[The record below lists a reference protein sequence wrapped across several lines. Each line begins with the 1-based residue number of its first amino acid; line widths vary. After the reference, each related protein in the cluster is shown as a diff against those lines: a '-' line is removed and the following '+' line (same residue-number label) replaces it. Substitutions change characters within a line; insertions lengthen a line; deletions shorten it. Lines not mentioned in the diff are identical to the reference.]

1 MGSDELYTADTF
13 PYEIISE
20 APVQKRK
27 PGNQG
32 TRERKVYKALICA
45 FDIET
50 TLLKDIGQSF
60 MYVWQA
66 QIGPGITV
74 IGRTWEEF
82 KKFRSEI
89 SSRLDKNEWLV
100 IWVHNLSFEF
110 QFLSDPD
117 IYDFDTKE
125 VFCMDSRKI
134 LKAEMSKYRLEFRCS
149 YLHTNMSL
157 DEFTRKMGVPDYK
170 QSGDKFDYSKIR
182 YPWTPLN
189 QMEMRY
195 IINDVKGLVEA
206 LIVEM
211 KHDGVNLYTIPRT
224 STGYVRKNVKEAMRS
239 FNRNTLRLMQPDLHI
254 LELLRLAFRGGNT
267 HCSRLM
273 ANTTIEG
280 PIKCVDFASSYPSW
294 QVTREFSMT
303 PFRKVYDHSIDYIM
317 ELTTK
322 RHQCILMKV
331 AFSFIRLRED
341 DWPVP
346 YISKSKCHNLFN
358 ASCDNGRVLAAE
370 YLETVILGPWDLLTI
385 TEEYEYDEI
394 IVIEAWTSRLGYLP
408 QALRDVTL
416 NYYKQKTELKG
427 VKGQEIY
434 YTKSKNLLNSI
445 YGQSVQLPLKPTIEY
460 VHGEY
465 IEKEEDP
472 ETKLAQYVKKAHQ
485 TYQWGVEL
493 TAIARR
499 ELEIGIRLVYEAG
512 KNWPLDEEGRPLPGK
527 PYFLYC
533 DTDSIWYK
541 GEVDFSPF
549 NDRQR
554 KIARKMKAYAYDPK
568 GNIHYMGLF
577 EEETE
582 KLSSEF
588 RSLGAKKYA
597 YRTMDG
603 KLHITISGVNKTKGA
618 EELEAAGGLD
628 ALEDGFVFR
637 NSGKTEVKYYD
648 SDTAYGD
655 YQVGDKVIHIGKNV
669 TILDTTYTV
678 GLTDEYKTLLSDPT
692 IWKRLFTDL

>member
-1 MGSDELYTADTF
+1 
-13 PYEIISE
+13 
-20 APVQKRK
+20 
-27 PGNQG
+27 
-32 TRERKVYKALICA
+32 
-45 FDIET
+45 
-50 TLLKDIGQSF
+50 
-60 MYVWQA
+60 
-66 QIGPGITV
+66 
-74 IGRTWEEF
+74 
-82 KKFRSEI
+82 
-89 SSRLDKNEWLV
+89 
-100 IWVHNLSFEF
+100 
-110 QFLSDPD
+110 
-117 IYDFDTKE
+117 
-125 VFCMDSRKI
+125 
-134 LKAEMSKYRLEFRCS
+134 
-149 YLHTNMSL
+149 
-157 DEFTRKMGVPDYK
+157 
-170 QSGDKFDYSKIR
+170 
-182 YPWTPLN
+182 
-189 QMEMRY
+189 
-195 IINDVKGLVEA
+195 
-206 LIVEM
+206 
-211 KHDGVNLYTIPRT
+211 
-224 STGYVRKNVKEAMRS
+224 
-239 FNRNTLRLMQPDLHI
+239 
-254 LELLRLAFRGGNT
+254 
-267 HCSRLM
+267 
-273 ANTTIEG
+273 
-280 PIKCVDFASSYPSW
+280 
-294 QVTREFSMT
+294 MT

-346 YISKSKCHNLFN
+346 YLSKSKCHNLFN

-394 IVIEAWTSRLGYLP
+394 IVIEAWTARLGYLP

-416 NYYKQKTELKG
+416 NYYTQKTELKN
-427 VKGQEIY
+427 VPGQEIY
-434 YTKSKNLLNSI
+434 YTKAKNLLNSI
-445 YGQSVQLPLKPTIEY
+445 FGQSVQLPLKPTIEY

-465 IEKEEDP
+465 IEKQEDP
-472 ETKLAQYVKKAHQ
+472 EIKLAQYVKKAHQ

-499 ELEIGIRLVYEAG
+499 ELELGIRLVYEAG
-512 KNWPLDEEGRPLPGK
+512 KNWPVDENGIPLPGK

-541 GEVDFSPF
+541 GDVDFSPF

-568 GNIHYMGLF
+568 GNIHYMGIF
-577 EEETE
+577 EDEKD

-637 NSGKTEVKYYD
+637 NSGKTEVKYFD
-648 SDTAYGD
+648 TDTAYGD
-655 YQVGDKVIHIGKNV
+655 YQVGDKMIHIGKNV